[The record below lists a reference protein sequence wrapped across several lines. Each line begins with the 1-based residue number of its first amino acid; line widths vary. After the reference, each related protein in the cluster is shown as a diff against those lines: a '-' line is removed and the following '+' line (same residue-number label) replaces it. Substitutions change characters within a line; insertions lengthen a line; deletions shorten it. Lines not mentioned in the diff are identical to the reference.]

1 MLRVA
6 VDIGGT
12 FTDLVAQDELGRVSV
27 AKVLTTPLDHS
38 EGVMNSIAKAGAD
51 PRDTALFLHGS
62 TIAINTVIE
71 RKGVKTALITTRGFR
86 DVYEIGRSNRPD
98 AYNLFFERPV
108 PLVPRSLRRE
118 VTERMTA
125 RGEIHTP
132 LNRAEAAAVVAELK
146 NAGVQ
151 SIAVCLLHSYANPA
165 HEEALGEIIASVY
178 PEAYVTLSH
187 RILREYREYERTSTT
202 AVNAYVGP
210 VVARYLGSM
219 REHLRRQ
226 GFSGEVLVMQ
236 SGGGV
241 MSLPTAVQ
249 MPVRMMESGPVAGVI
264 GAAKVASALGHPQ
277 AISFD
282 MGGTTAKVSL
292 TRNGNAEISNH
303 YYIGGYNTGHPV
315 MLPVVDIVEVGSG
328 GGSIAWLDGAGGLKV
343 GPVSSGALPGPACYG
358 LGGTKPTVTDANLI
372 LGRLA
377 EESFLGGEMRL
388 DHSAA
393 ISVVQKHVG
402 EPLEMDVNQAAVAII
417 RIANAHMALALRA
430 VSVERGQD
438 PRDFCLVASG
448 GAGPLHGCTLAREL
462 KIPLVIIPRLPGQF
476 SAWGMLACDLRQD
489 YVQTLLRDYAT
500 VAPEEIQSALTKLL
514 NAGLAALGDPS
525 TRPTAAGRGLA
536 QDSAPRA
543 MAQVPWDLPVELH
556 GRNANVTAS
565 AIDCRLDLRY
575 RGQEYTVAVPLSG
588 TSFTAADR
596 EPAAARFHELHR
608 LLYGHA
614 APEEAL
620 ELVGLRVTLH
630 RDIEKARS
638 FAADP
643 STGAPA
649 LAGDS
654 RSGFRPTGL
663 PVGLHANFRFDVQ
676 QTAAT
681 QPQRK
686 VYMGERHGFLMT
698 PVYRRADLPPGAK
711 FDGPAIIEEPA
722 STTVVLPNDHVEVA
736 QTGELVI
743 EIAREEE

>member
-12 FTDLVAQDELGRVSV
+12 FTDLVAQDELGRVAV

-38 EGVMNSIAKAGAD
+38 EGVMNAIAKAGAD

-132 LNRAEAAAVVAELK
+132 LNRAEATAVVAELK
-146 NAGVQ
+146 NSGVQ

-178 PEAYVTLSH
+178 PEAYLTLSH
-187 RILREYREYERTSTT
+187 RVLREYREYERTSTT
-202 AVNAYVGP
+202 AVNAYVRP
-210 VVARYLGSM
+210 VVARYLGSL

-388 DHSAA
+388 DRTAA
-393 ISVVQKHVG
+393 TAAVQKHVAG
-402 EPLEMDVNQAAVAII
+402 PLEMDVNQAAVAIV

-489 YVQTLLRDYAT
+489 YVQTMLRDYAT
-500 VAPEEIQSALTKLL
+500 VMPEEIQSALTELL
-514 NAGLAALGDPS
+514 NAGLAALGD
-525 TRPTAAGRGLA
+525 GG
-536 QDSAPRA
+536 
-543 MAQVPWDLPVELH
+543 
-556 GRNANVTAS
+556 NANVTAS

-575 RGQEYTVAVPLSG
+575 RGQEYTVAVPLAG
-588 TSFTAADR
+588 TSFTGADR
-596 EPAAARFHELHR
+596 EPVGARFHELHQ

-620 ELVGLRVTLH
+620 ELVGLRVTVH
-630 RDIEKARS
+630 RDIEKASS
-638 FAADP
+638 FAAD
-643 STGAPA
+643 
-649 LAGDS
+649 
-654 RSGFRPTGL
+654 
-663 PVGLHANFRFDVQ
+663 ANFGLDAHP
-676 QTAAT
+676 TAAA

-686 VYMGERHGFLMT
+686 VYMGERHGFLDT
-698 PVYRRADLPPGAK
+698 PVCRRADLSPGAK
-711 FDGPAIIEEPA
+711 LDGPAIIEEPA
-722 STTVVLPNDHVEVA
+722 STTVVLPYDHVEVA
-736 QTGELVI
+736 RTGELVI

>member
-12 FTDLVAQDELGRVSV
+12 FTDLVAQDELGRLSV

-38 EGVMNSIAKAGAD
+38 EGVMRAIVKGGVD
-51 PRDTALFLHGS
+51 LRDSALFLHGS

-71 RKGVKTALITTRGFR
+71 RRGVKTALITTRGFR

-125 RGEIHTP
+125 RGEIHTE
-132 LNRAEAAAVVAELK
+132 LDRTEAAAVVAELK
-146 NAGVQ
+146 HAGVL

-210 VVARYLGSM
+210 VVARYLGSLQ
-219 REHLRRQ
+219 EHMGRQ

-264 GAAKVASALGHPQ
+264 GAAKVGSALGHPQ

-377 EESFLGGEMRL
+377 EQSFLGGEMGL
-388 DHSAA
+388 DRSAA
-393 ISVVQKHVG
+393 MAAVLKHVA
-402 EPLEMDVNQAAVAII
+402 EPLEMDINQAAVAII

-500 VAPEEIQSALTKLL
+500 VASEEIQSALTKLL
-514 NAGLAALGDPS
+514 NAGLAALGDGGNS
-525 TRPTAAGRGLA
+525 
-536 QDSAPRA
+536 
-543 MAQVPWDLPVELH
+543 
-556 GRNANVTAS
+556 NVTAS

-588 TSFTAADR
+588 TSFSAADR
-596 EPAAARFHELHR
+596 EPAATRFHELHR

-620 ELVGLRVTLH
+620 ELVGLRVTVH

-638 FAADP
+638 FVTD
-643 STGAPA
+643 T
-649 LAGDS
+649 
-654 RSGFRPTGL
+654 
-663 PVGLHANFRFDVQ
+663 NFRFEVQ
-676 QTAAT
+676 PTAAT
-681 QPQRK
+681 QAQRK
-686 VYMGERHGFLMT
+686 VYMGERHAFLDT
-698 PVYRRADLPPGAK
+698 PVYRRADLPPGANL
-711 FDGPAIIEEPA
+711 DGPAIIEEPA

>member
-1 MLRVA
+1 MHRVA

-12 FTDLVAQDELGRVSV
+12 FTDLVAQDDRGQVSV
-27 AKVLTTPLDHS
+27 SKVLTTPLDHS
-38 EGVMNSIAKAGAD
+38 EGVMSAIAKAAVD
-51 PRDTALFLHGS
+51 LRDTALFLHGS

-118 VTERMTA
+118 VSERMTA

-210 VVARYLGSM
+210 VVARYLGSL
-219 REHLRRQ
+219 REHLRRH

-264 GAAKVASALGHPQ
+264 GAAKVASALGRPQ

-303 YYIGGYNTGHPV
+303 YYIGGYNTGQPV

-343 GPVSSGALPGPACYG
+343 GPVSSGALPGPACYS

-388 DHSAA
+388 DRSAA
-393 ISVVQKHVG
+393 MAAVQKQVAG
-402 EPLEMDVNQAAVAII
+402 PLEMDIDQAAVAII

-489 YVQTLLRDYAT
+489 YVQTLLRDYAA
-500 VAPEEIQSALTKLL
+500 VAPEEIQSALTELL

-525 TRPTAAGRGLA
+525 TRPTPSDRGLA

-543 MAQVPWDLPVELH
+543 VRLH
-556 GRNANVTAS
+556 GGNANVAAS

-575 RGQEYTVAVPLSG
+575 RGQEYTVAVPLAG
-588 TSFTAADR
+588 ASFSAADR
-596 EPAAARFHELHR
+596 EPVAARFHELHR

-614 APEEAL
+614 APAEAL

-630 RDIEKARS
+630 RDIDKTRS

-643 STGAPA
+643 STRSSA
-649 LAGDS
+649 LAEGS
-654 RSGFRPTGL
+654 RSGFRPTGS
-663 PVGLHANFRFDVQ
+663 PVELHANVGVDVP
-676 QTAAT
+676 TT
-681 QPQRK
+681 TTMQPRRK
-686 VYMGERHGFLMT
+686 VYMGERDGFLDT
-698 PVYRRADLPPGAK
+698 PVYRRADLPPGTK

-722 STTVVLPNDHVEVA
+722 STTVALPNDHVEVA
-736 QTGELVI
+736 RTGELVI

>member
-462 KIPLVIIPRLPGQF
+462 KIPLLIIPRLPGQF

-514 NAGLAALGDPS
+514 NAGLAALGD
-525 TRPTAAGRGLA
+525 G
-536 QDSAPRA
+536 Q
-543 MAQVPWDLPVELH
+543 
-556 GRNANVTAS
+556 NANVTAS
-565 AIDCRLDLRY
+565 EIDCRLDLRY

-620 ELVGLRVTLH
+620 ELVGLRVTVH

-643 STGAPA
+643 STRAPA
-649 LAGDS
+649 KAGGS

-663 PVGLHANFRFDVQ
+663 PVGLHANVGFDVHETATT
-676 QTAAT
+676 QT
-681 QPQRK
+681 QRK

-711 FDGPAIIEEPA
+711 FDGPAIVEEPA

>member
-1 MLRVA
+1 MIRVA

-12 FTDLVAQDELGRVSV
+12 FTDLVAQDELGRLSV

-132 LNRAEAAAVVAELK
+132 LNRAEAAGIVADLK
-146 NAGVQ
+146 HAGVQ
-151 SIAVCLLHSYANPA
+151 SIAVCLLHSYANPV

-210 VVARYLGSM
+210 VVARYLGSL

-264 GAAKVASALGHPQ
+264 GAAKIASALGHPQ

-292 TRNGNAEISNH
+292 TRSGNAEISNH

-388 DHSAA
+388 HRTASIAA
-393 ISVVQKHVG
+393 VQNHVA
-402 EPLEMDVNQAAVAII
+402 EPLEIDINQAAVAIV

-489 YVQTLLRDYAT
+489 YVQTLLRDYAK

-514 NAGLAALGDPS
+514 NAGLAALGD
-525 TRPTAAGRGLA
+525 GG
-536 QDSAPRA
+536 
-543 MAQVPWDLPVELH
+543 
-556 GRNANVTAS
+556 NANVTAS
-565 AIDCRLDLRY
+565 ATDWRLDMRY
-575 RGQEYTVAVPLSG
+575 RGQEYTVAVPLPG

-596 EPAAARFHELHR
+596 EPAASRFHELHR

-620 ELVGLRVTLH
+620 ELVGLRVTVH
-630 RDIEKARS
+630 RDIENARS
-638 FAADP
+638 FVAD
-643 STGAPA
+643 
-649 LAGDS
+649 
-654 RSGFRPTGL
+654 
-663 PVGLHANFRFDVQ
+663 ANFQFDVP

>member
-132 LNRAEAAAVVAELK
+132 LNRAEAAGIVADLK
-146 NAGVQ
+146 HAGVQ
-151 SIAVCLLHSYANPA
+151 SIAVCLLHSYANPV

-210 VVARYLGSM
+210 VVARYLGSL

-292 TRNGNAEISNH
+292 TRSGNAEISNH

-388 DHSAA
+388 DRTAA
-393 ISVVQKHVG
+393 MAAVQNHVAG
-402 EPLEMDVNQAAVAII
+402 PLEMDINQAAVAII

-500 VAPEEIQSALTKLL
+500 VAPEEIQSALTELL
-514 NAGLAALGDPS
+514 NAGLAALGD
-525 TRPTAAGRGLA
+525 GG
-536 QDSAPRA
+536 
-543 MAQVPWDLPVELH
+543 
-556 GRNANVTAS
+556 NAKVTAS

-620 ELVGLRVTLH
+620 ELVGLRVTVH
-630 RDIEKARS
+630 RDIEKAGS
-638 FAADP
+638 FVADP
-643 STGAPA
+643 STRAPA
-649 LAGDS
+649 LAGGS
-654 RSGFRPTGL
+654 RSGFRPMGVLDGATGL
-663 PVGLHANFRFDVQ
+663 PVGLHLRNSTAWSAIAADALVFR
-676 QTAAT
+676 
-681 QPQRK
+681 
-686 VYMGERHGFLMT
+686 
-698 PVYRRADLPPGAK
+698 
-711 FDGPAIIEEPA
+711 
-722 STTVVLPNDHVEVA
+722 
-736 QTGELVI
+736 
-743 EIAREEE
+743 

>member
-12 FTDLVAQDELGRVSV
+12 FTDLVAEDDDGRAAVS
-27 AKVLTTPLDHS
+27 KVLTTPQDHA
-38 EGVMNSIAKAGAD
+38 EGVMSAVAKAAAD
-51 PRDTALFLHGS
+51 LRRTALFLHGS
-62 TIAINTVIE
+62 TIAINTVVE

-125 RGEIHTP
+125 RGKIHTP

-146 NAGVQ
+146 NSGVQ
-151 SIAVCLLHSYANPA
+151 SIAVCLLHSYANPV

-187 RILREYREYERTSTT
+187 QILREYREYERTSTT

-210 VVARYLGSM
+210 VVARYLGSL
-219 REHLRRQ
+219 RGHLRRQ

-249 MPVRMMESGPVAGVI
+249 MPVLMMESGPVAGVI

-292 TRNGNAEISNH
+292 TRNGKAEISNH

-343 GPVSSGALPGPACYG
+343 GPVSSGALPGPACYA

-377 EESFLGGEMRL
+377 EESFLGGEMWL
-388 DHSAA
+388 DRAA
-393 ISVVQKHVG
+393 AMAAVQKHVAG
-402 EPLEMDVNQAAVAII
+402 PLEMDVNQAAVAII

-489 YVQTLLRDYAT
+489 YVQTLLRDYAK

-514 NAGLAALGDPS
+514 NAGLAALGD
-525 TRPTAAGRGLA
+525 GG
-536 QDSAPRA
+536 
-543 MAQVPWDLPVELH
+543 
-556 GRNANVTAS
+556 NANVTAS
-565 AIDCRLDLRY
+565 ATDWRLDMRY
-575 RGQEYTVAVPLSG
+575 RGQEYTVAVPLPG

-596 EPAAARFHELHR
+596 EPAASRFHELHR

-620 ELVGLRVTLH
+620 ELVGLRVTVH
-630 RDIEKARS
+630 RDIENARS
-638 FAADP
+638 FVAD
-643 STGAPA
+643 
-649 LAGDS
+649 
-654 RSGFRPTGL
+654 
-663 PVGLHANFRFDVQ
+663 ANFQFDVP

>member
-71 RKGVKTALITTRGFR
+71 RRGVKTALITTRGFR

-132 LNRAEAAAVVAELK
+132 LNRAEAAAIVAELK
-146 NAGVQ
+146 NSGVQ
-151 SIAVCLLHSYANPA
+151 SIAVCLLHSYANPV

-210 VVARYLGSM
+210 VVARYLGSL

-388 DHSAA
+388 DRSAA
-393 ISVVQKHVG
+393 MSAVQNHVA
-402 EPLEMDVNQAAVAII
+402 EPLEMDVNQAAVAIV

-500 VAPEEIQSALTKLL
+500 VAPEEIQSALTELL
-514 NAGLAALGDPS
+514 NAGLAALGD
-525 TRPTAAGRGLA
+525 G
-536 QDSAPRA
+536 Q
-543 MAQVPWDLPVELH
+543 
-556 GRNANVTAS
+556 NANVTAS
-565 AIDCRLDLRY
+565 EIDCRLDLRY

-620 ELVGLRVTLH
+620 ELVGLRVTVH

-638 FAADP
+638 FAAD
-643 STGAPA
+643 
-649 LAGDS
+649 
-654 RSGFRPTGL
+654 
-663 PVGLHANFRFDVQ
+663 ANFRFDVQ

-686 VYMGERHGFLMT
+686 VYMGERDGFLDT
-698 PVYRRADLPPGAK
+698 LVYRRADLPPGAK

>member
-1 MLRVA
+1 MIRVA

-12 FTDLVAQDELGRVSV
+12 FTDFVAQDEQGRVVV

-51 PRDTALFLHGS
+51 PRETALFLHGS

-132 LNRAEAAAVVAELK
+132 LNRAEAADVVAELK

-210 VVARYLGSM
+210 VVARYLGSL

-388 DHSAA
+388 DRTAA
-393 ISVVQKHVG
+393 ISAVQKHVA

-514 NAGLAALGDPS
+514 NAGIAALGD
-525 TRPTAAGRGLA
+525 GG
-536 QDSAPRA
+536 
-543 MAQVPWDLPVELH
+543 
-556 GRNANVTAS
+556 NANVTAS

-575 RGQEYTVAVPLSG
+575 RGQEYTVAVPLAG
-588 TSFTAADR
+588 TSFTVADR
-596 EPAAARFHELHR
+596 EPVAARFHELHR

-620 ELVGLRVTLH
+620 ELVGLRVTVH

-643 STGAPA
+643 STRAPA
-649 LAGDS
+649 LAGGS
-654 RSGFRPTGL
+654 GSGFRPTDL
-663 PVGLHANFRFDVQ
+663 PVGLHANLGFDVQ
-676 QTAAT
+676 PTAAT
-681 QPQRK
+681 QAQRK
-686 VYMGERHGFLMT
+686 VYMGERHGILNT

-736 QTGELVI
+736 RTSELVI

>member
-38 EGVMNSIAKAGAD
+38 EGVMSSIAKAGAD

-500 VAPEEIQSALTKLL
+500 VAPEEIHSALTKLL
-514 NAGLAALGDPS
+514 NAGLAALGD
-525 TRPTAAGRGLA
+525 G
-536 QDSAPRA
+536 Q
-543 MAQVPWDLPVELH
+543 
-556 GRNANVTAS
+556 NANVTAS
-565 AIDCRLDLRY
+565 EIDCRLDLRY

-620 ELVGLRVTLH
+620 ELVGLRVTVH

-638 FAADP
+638 FAAD
-643 STGAPA
+643 
-649 LAGDS
+649 
-654 RSGFRPTGL
+654 
-663 PVGLHANFRFDVQ
+663 ANFRFDVQ

-743 EIAREEE
+743 EIARQEE